1 MKREHVGIGKAHYHR
16 ADGLR
21 QGARVDEIVV
31 REMRIPIEI
40 VVDGV
45 INALVVLAGVT
56 GVERSNAKMVEE
68 RREVGT

>member
-1 MKREHVGIGKAHYHR
+1 MGV
-16 ADGLR
+16 
-21 QGARVDEIVV
+21 
-31 REMRIPIEI
+31 PIEI